1 MSLRDLFNTPPDVQL
16 ERRPHVAGTDA
27 LEPLQR
33 FLQHAV
39 FVHAV
44 FVHELSSCM
53 HASHELCMSCLRT
66 LPPLTSTA
74 GLAPRAPKDISA
86 TMA

>member
-16 ERRPHVAGTDA
+16 ERRFHDA

-33 FLQHAV
+33 FLQ
-39 FVHAV
+39 HAV

-66 LPPLTSTA
+66 LPPLTVHG